1 MKLISWLYDDI
12 RLNPASIDR
21 YIESYAYFHFVKEA
35 EPVTDW
41 SSEDFITNTPQA
53 YAALFDHMYGNLNI
67 LDGKARA
74 LISST
79 SILTAILSILIFQ
92 FEHAEVFFISCLL
105 TATLFSLFSM
115 FLGVLVVS
123 LYWSTADQLRQP
135 DLRALVV
142 NLVKVRNR
150 RTICYRLAWILH
162 LVVMAVAFLLLLSRL
177 ASIVSW
183 P

>member
-1 MKLISWLYDDI
+1 MKLISWIYDDI
-12 RLNPASIDR
+12 RLNSASIER
-21 YIESYAYFHFVKEA
+21 YIKSWAYFHFVKEA
-35 EPVTDW
+35 EPIADW
-41 SSEDFITNTPQA
+41 RREDFIKHSPQA

-79 SILTAILSILIFQ
+79 SILTAILSILIFK
-92 FEHAEVFFISCLL
+92 FEHAEGFFTDCLL
-105 TATLFSLFSM
+105 IATLFSLFSM

-123 LYWSTADQLRQP
+123 LYWSTPDQLRQP

-150 RTICYRLAWILH
+150 RTICYRLAWLLH

-177 ASIVSW
+177 ASMVSG